1 MPQVTRLGLHGGPRG
16 LYGSFAGRTENV
28 VVATATTTGGGKSKR
43 QRQRR
48 YPRWVVVDGERYQVW
63 SPEDEENLLRQLQQQ
78 FAEEAVKLEGAGKTA
93 EAQTARR
100 KAVRVAKRVD
110 KVPDAVT
117 NWKEFLKRED
127 EEVLEVFMTLH

>member
-1 MPQVTRLGLHGGPRG
+1 MAQVTRLGLHGGPRG

-28 VVATATTTGGGKSKR
+28 VVVATTTGGGKSKR

-63 SPEDEENLLRQLQQQ
+63 SPEEEERLLLQLKQQ
-78 FAEEAVKLEGAGKTA
+78 FIDEAVKLEGAGKTA

-110 KVPDAVT
+110 KVPDAAT
-117 NWKEFLKRED
+117 TWNEFLKRED